1 MGSIKSLV
9 LNNNRIKHCVS
20 VVYNA
25 LTVRVGGGSLNS
37 INIKQGNF
45 YKKCFVSINGRN
57 NKIVVCEDGGN
68 LANKLRIFIVGN
80 NNTIYIGKN
89 NYIKDLQLIIEDDNN
104 EIRIGDN
111 NSFSGSMQIAA
122 LEGTSIKIGNDC
134 LFSSNIY
141 ARSSDSHVVYNA
153 VTGERINNAKDIL
166 IGDRVW
172 IGQNVTILKNS
183 VIPEDSVVG
192 VGSIINK
199 VFLESKCILAG
210 TPAKVVK
217 RNIKWTYERH

>member
-1 MGSIKSLV
+1 M
-9 LNNNRIKHCVS
+9 
-20 VVYNA
+20 
-25 LTVRVGGGSLNS
+25 
-37 INIKQGNF
+37 
-45 YKKCFVSINGRN
+45 SINGRN
-57 NKIVVCEDGGN
+57 NKIVVCEDGSN
-68 LANKLRIFIVGN
+68 LVNKLRISIVGN

-89 NYIKDLQLIIEDDNN
+89 NYIKNLQLIIEDDNN

-172 IGQNVTILKNS
+172 IGQNVTVIKNS
-183 VIPEDSVVG
+183 VIPEDCIVG
-192 VGSIINK
+192 VGSIINI
-199 VFLESKCILAG
+199 VFLEGKCILAG
-210 TPAKVVK
+210 NPAKVVK
-217 RNIKWTYERH
+217 RNIKWSYERH